1 MSVAS
6 TSTTSLVSNTTVSS
20 RAPFNGSAT
29 VQSKDFQT
37 AFASLQSTYGFSAT
51 APSPVQKETSAPRSS
66 VSPPATRAPVQTKN
80 FQSAFADL
88 QSTYGFGGAV
98 PTPVPKAKKEGS
110 SSRSFFSKFTR
121 SSKPHPPSSP
131 SSTPTPKTKVRVT
144 PRPTQH
150 MVVL

>member
-20 RAPFNGSAT
+20 RAPLNGSAT
-29 VQSKDFQT
+29 VQSKDFQA

-51 APSPVQKETSAPRSS
+51 VPSPVQKETSAPRSS

-98 PTPVPKAKKEGS
+98 PSPVPKAKEGS
-110 SSRSFFSKFTR
+110 SSRSFFSRFTR
-121 SSKPHPPSSP
+121 SSKPHSPSSP